1 VHHGSCARSPIIR
14 FENPNP
20 KFRKPQTETSSVPSN
35 YVEHDK
41 GTTGLFH
48 LKKEES
54 VKMRNSRSSERRSML
69 IFLLWISLFL
79 DVLESFTIPTN
90 NRVVGVTSSSTTT
103 TTLQLLQNHVDDDS
117 LDVAGT
123 QGLTLT
129 IPPFLADDDDD
140 DDTEEEDGYP
150 SPLHKIHIQSLMTED
165 EARHCCQVSV
175 AYAKSTGRWQ
185 TPDSVRHQSYST
197 CDFPVEDCDE
207 LQTYLE
213 KIDFDGRLFRQLSE
227 LYTIDPDDMEY
238 LDLFVAHYQARD
250 SEEDSPK
257 VMDRLE
263 AHRDGSLLS
272 FSLLLNSPDD
282 FTGGGTFYDALR
294 DVEPDGVLH
303 AGGVIRPK
311 KAGDVCLHSGK
322 ILHGA
327 DVVTS
332 GSRTVLVG
340 FIDVNERC
348 MRPGVLAEACTDFGR
363 VDVAAFRHKRQAQK
377 HHKGWVPS
385 NGRWLQGSHS
395 HFKGFVPAF
404 ESVVRRADPEY
415 QRLQRLEAEDTL
427 LRQILL
433 PEDERANDFLD
444 GDITIL

>member
-1 VHHGSCARSPIIR
+1 MTAR
-14 FENPNP
+14 
-20 KFRKPQTETSSVPSN
+20 
-35 YVEHDK
+35 
-41 GTTGLFH
+41 
-48 LKKEES
+48 
-54 VKMRNSRSSERRSML
+54 MM
-69 IFLLWISLFL
+69 
-79 DVLESFTIPTN
+79 
-90 NRVVGVTSSSTTT
+90 TTT
-103 TTLQLLQNHVDDDS
+103 TTLQLLHNHVDDDS

-123 QGLTLT
+123 QRVTLT
-129 IPPFLADDDDD
+129 IPPVLADDDDD
-140 DDTEEEDGYP
+140 SEEEDGYP
-150 SPLHKIHIQSLMTED
+150 SPLHKIHIQSLMTEG
-165 EARHCCQVSV
+165 EARQCCQVSV

-213 KIDFDGRLFRQLSE
+213 EIDFDGRLFGQLSE

-257 VMDRLE
+257 VMDRLA

-377 HHKGWVPS
+377 HHKGWVPG

-395 HFKGFVPAF
+395 HLKGFVPAF

-433 PEDERANDFLD
+433 PEDERANDSLD
-444 GDITIL
+444 GDITVL